1 MFNDF
6 INLVNPIV
14 FLDLASTS
22 LDLKSAR
29 IVRISTIKIL
39 PDSTKIFVTNLI
51 NPEIKI
57 SKEAT
62 RIHGINNKTIEKE
75 KSFSNYSES
84 ISKHLKGRKPFTR
97 SSDYTK
103 DQY

>member
-6 INLVNPIV
+6 VNLVNPIV

-39 PDSTKIFVTNLI
+39 PDTTRIFVTNLI
-51 NPEIKI
+51 NPGINI

-62 RIHGINNKTIEKE
+62 KIHGINDKIIFCWYESRFLIFPCQTD
-75 KSFSNYSES
+75 SNW
-84 ISKHLKGRKPFTR
+84 IHH
-97 SSDYTK
+97 
-103 DQY
+103 

>member
-1 MFNDF
+1 MFNDY

-51 NPEIKI
+51 NPEI
-57 SKEAT
+57 
-62 RIHGINNKTIEKE
+62 
-75 KSFSNYSES
+75 
-84 ISKHLKGRKPFTR
+84 
-97 SSDYTK
+97 
-103 DQY
+103 